1 MAGYLSSN
9 KLTNVRGRLRYI
21 SDEGRQENIIDYYNT
36 TDDEFWRMLAK
47 ENQARHKEVNARG
60 KCCEARELI
69 IGLPQELD
77 ITAKQLCDI
86 FKTKYNVE
94 CSCAIHQNNKK
105 GVINKHCHL
114 IFSERKKLAE
124 PEIIEEKRASRNY
137 YYDEKGMKCRKDDA
151 VKVVKKGDLIQKGGI
166 RYFYD
171 KDDYFK
177 SQKFVYDCKELFFN
191 NTFRFN
197 WSLQSEKANK
207 DFSQKHIGKN
217 NPKAEYIKQ
226 SNALKKYAKNI
237 CIAGDIIK
245 DQEEGTTLK
254 YFKERYEIDNFS
266 APIFEENVSKVYQ
279 FQEEIKHLYRDEVEN
294 EVKKHNKMVDDI
306 DFLKISSTSSI
317 FRKPQEEIVEK
328 YKDESKIDNINYKFH
343 LIDFLRDKM
352 ANIFKRLKKLVNIQ
366 DLLDIEDKNK
376 IDVVKGK
383 NDKLYIEESNYS
395 KTIEQNTYEKEI
407 DDDWDLEL

>member
-1 MAGYLSSN
+1 MAGFLSSN
-9 KLTNVRGRLRYI
+9 KLTNVKGRLKYI
-21 SDEGRQENIIDYYNT
+21 SDEGRQENIIDYYNS
-36 TDDEFWRMLAK
+36 TDDEFWKLLAK
-47 ENQARHKEVNARG
+47 ENQVRHKEVNARG

-77 ITAKQLCDI
+77 ITAKQLCDV
-86 FKTKYNVE
+86 FKSKYNVE

-124 PEIIEEKRASRNY
+124 PKIVEEKRASRNY

-151 VKVVKKGDLIQKGGI
+151 VKVVKKGDLIQKGSI
-166 RYFYD
+166 RYFSD
-171 KDDYFK
+171 KDDFFK
-177 SQKFVYDCKELFFN
+177 SQKFVYDCKELFLN
-191 NTFRFN
+191 NIFRLN

-217 NPKAEYIKQ
+217 NPKEEYIKQ
-226 SNALKKYAKNI
+226 NNALKKYTKNI

-245 DQEEGTTLK
+245 NQEEGTTLK
-254 YFKERYEIDNFS
+254 DFKERYEIDNFS
-266 APIFEENVSKVYQ
+266 APIFEENASKVYQ

-294 EVKKHNKMVDDI
+294 EVKKHNKIVDDVN
-306 DFLKISSTSSI
+306 FLKVPSTSSV

-328 YKDESKIDNINYKFH
+328 YKTESKIDNKFH

-395 KTIEQNTYEKEI
+395 KIIKQNAYEKEI